1 MRMCPRLSFQ
11 VILTWSQALLG
22 GHVNS
27 QVFSCFFSA
36 LFLSLLLLLLF
47 CLLEQDVEQAD
58 YLNSTCAL
66 SSSRTSPTAT
76 SSRSS
81 TTTTTHSLSMLAW
94 TQRSCRTSRVS
105 NPQFALPTRGTEVPA
120 FQWRRTRRRRCS
132 PASPS
137 QRNFFI
143 LESDK
148 TLRVNSRLGFG
159 IRTRNWGEGE

>member
-27 QVFSCFFSA
+27 QVFSCFFSV
-36 LFLSLLLLLLF
+36 LSFSLSLLLLLLF

-66 SSSRTSPTAT
+66 SSSRTTPTAT

-81 TTTTTHSLSMLAW
+81 TTTTTHSLSMLVW

-120 FQWRRTRRRRCS
+120 FQWRRTRRS
-132 PASPS
+132 PDPE
-137 QRNFFI
+137 QENFFI
-143 LESDK
+143 LESLTK
-148 TLRVNSRLGFG
+148 RRYG
-159 IRTRNWGEGE
+159 